1 MPARE
6 SADSGAKRLARLL
19 TLRRIV
25 ALALLVL
32 VVFSFVIYKVTT
44 AAERAR
50 FVKKL
55 QALNQRREMAWAD
68 FYWQHE
74 TFFESLR
81 ARTRLAPVTPLLLVV
96 NTTMF
101 LVVLLASLYEG
112 RGALVE
118 WGASIGPRTT
128 NGEWWRLVTS
138 MFLHLG
144 PLHLVV
150 CLIGFF
156 PLAFVMERLFGSV
169 ALAIVYVASGVFAGL
184 TAMSLSPLGVTA
196 GATGAIC
203 GLYGLAF
210 AAWVWRLTQKPRVTV
225 PWGVIKWL
233 GGAGFVFF
241 GYNYATGIVPPA
253 AQITGLL
260 VGALSGMAIG
270 RGVGAGTIPL
280 RRCAAVATAAVGVA
294 IFAAV
299 PVHGITDVR
308 PAIEHMIA
316 TDQQTAAVFRTAA
329 TQLALGRQSDKA
341 MINLIERGILPKLE
355 REQPNLAQQGFVPDD
370 QQEMLAA
377 AQEYLQVRVE
387 SWRLRADALR
397 KGSLAMLHDADEKE
411 GAARSILARHP
422 SLSENR

>member
-1 MPARE
+1 M
-6 SADSGAKRLARLL
+6 
-19 TLRRIV
+19 V
-25 ALALLVL
+25 LALLVV
-32 VVFSFVIYKVTT
+32 VVFGFVIYRVTT
-44 AAERAR
+44 GAERAT

-55 QALNQRREMAWAD
+55 QALNQRCQMAWAD

-74 TFFESLR
+74 TFFEALR
-81 ARTRLAPVTPLLLVV
+81 ARTRFAPVTPLLLVV

-101 LVVLLASLYEG
+101 LVVLVASVYEG
-112 RGALVE
+112 RDALVE

-144 PLHLVV
+144 PLHLVA

-156 PLAFVMERLFGSV
+156 PLAFVMERLFGSL

-203 GLYGLAF
+203 GLYGLAL
-210 AAWVWRLTQKPRVTV
+210 AAWIWRLTQKPRISV

-233 GGAGFVFF
+233 GGAGFIFF
-241 GYNYATGIVPPA
+241 GYNYVTSLVPPE
-253 AQITGLL
+253 AQITGVL
-260 VGALSGMAIG
+260 VGALCGMAIG
-270 RGVGAGTIPL
+270 RGVGAGTIPI

-308 PAIEHMIA
+308 PAIERMIA
-316 TDQQTAAVFRTAA
+316 TDQQTATMFRAAA

-355 REQPNLAQQGFVPDD
+355 NEQPNLTQQGLVPDD

-377 AQEYLQVRVE
+377 AQEYLEARLE
-387 SWRLRADALR
+387 SWRLRASALR
-397 KGSLAMLHDADEKE
+397 KGSVAMLREADEKE

-422 SLSENR
+422 SLSHD

>member
-1 MPARE
+1 M
-6 SADSGAKRLARLL
+6 
-19 TLRRIV
+19 V
-25 ALALLVL
+25 LALLVV
-32 VVFSFVIYKVTT
+32 VVFGFVVYRVTT
-44 AAERAR
+44 GAERAR
-50 FVKKL
+50 FLKKL
-55 QALNQRREMAWAD
+55 QAMNQRRQMAWAD
-68 FYWQHE
+68 FYWTHE
-74 TFFESLR
+74 TFFETLR
-81 ARTRLAPVTPLLLVV
+81 ARTRFAPITPLLLVV

-101 LVVLLASLYEG
+101 LVVLVASVYEG
-112 RGALVE
+112 RDALVE

-144 PLHLVV
+144 PLHLVA

-169 ALAIVYVASGVFAGL
+169 ALAIVYVTSGVFAGL

-210 AAWVWRLTQKPRVTV
+210 AAWIWRLTQQPRVTV

-233 GGAGFVFF
+233 GGAGVVFF
-241 GYNYATGIVPPA
+241 GYNYATSLVPLE

-260 VGALSGMAIG
+260 VGALSGIAIG
-270 RGVGAGTIPL
+270 RGVGTGTIPL

-299 PVHGITDVR
+299 PVHGITDAR
-308 PAIEHMIA
+308 PAIDHMMA
-316 TDQQTAAVFRTAA
+316 TDQQTATIFRAAA
-329 TQLALGRQSDKA
+329 TQLALGRQNDKA
-341 MINLIERGILPKLE
+341 MINLIERGILPRLE
-355 REQPNLAQQGFVPDD
+355 SEQPNLAQQGYVPED

-377 AQEYLQVRVE
+377 SQEYLAARLDG
-387 SWRLRADALR
+387 WRLRAAALR
-397 KGSLAMLHDADEKE
+397 KGSVAMLREADEKE

-422 SLSENR
+422 VLSEIR